1 MCRSN
6 SLLVAADKKLLE
18 FGLRRAQGPD
28 GAVSASKYAYLGGF
42 DGTSNVLAGKLTGIP
57 VKGTHAHSFVMTS
70 QALCE
75 LKSTMLKKLNGE
87 EVEFVSVVLDKL
99 NLLGWGNKT
108 NMGELTAFI
117 SFAQAFPKIF
127 LALIDTYD
135 TLKSG
140 LPNFLAVGAAL
151 YDLGYQP
158 VGIRLDSGDLAY
170 LSREA
175 RRMFLD
181 ADKLL
186 GKNIFAHCDIVASN
200 DINEEVCI
208 YMREVSSIL
217 RCRFGRFCFT

>member
-1 MCRSN
+1 
-6 SLLVAADKKLLE
+6 
-18 FGLRRAQGPD
+18 
-28 GAVSASKYAYLGGF
+28 
-42 DGTSNVLAGKLTGIP
+42 
-57 VKGTHAHSFVMTS
+57 
-70 QALCE
+70 
-75 LKSTMLKKLNGE
+75 MLKKLNGE